1 MAKKMLGKVVA
12 GAALG
17 GASLLVFTPGIAAAD
32 GHHDSEDRDGKVYAN
47 PHVVRAGD
55 EVKLFEVCSE
65 PQEHAFVWSKV
76 TGKVKLHE
84 VREDADHR
92 DWRDEEGRGDEGREE
107 QGKDEHGKQDEHG
120 KDEQGKGEQGK
131 KDEHGKDEQ
140 GKGEQGKK
148 DEQGKDEKGKGEEGR
163 EQPSEGDQGPWNG
176 AGKPEALG
184 GQGAGAAADGSAEDE
199 GHKPEWKGNE
209 SYGEDKGRE
218 DMKGHESYGQ
228 DEKSYGDEWNK
239 GHESYGQDEKSYG
252 DEWNKGHESY
262 GQDEK
267 SYGDEWNKGHESY
280 GQDEKSYG
288 DEWNKGHESYGEDEK
303 SYGEDKGHESMKG
316 HESYGQDEDSY
327 GEDGWEHGR
336 EFVYYGEARVDEHA
350 KPGRYDLE
358 GSCGEGELVVLPR
371 GPVDGG
377 DGGMTTTGVDKG
389 LATGGAGMLGAA
401 ALGGIV
407 LMRRRRT
414 DGSLV

>member
-32 GHHDSEDRDGKVYAN
+32 GHHDGEDRDGKVYAK

-84 VREDADHR
+84 LREDADHG
-92 DWRDEEGRGDEGREE
+92 DWRDEKGREE
-107 QGKDEHGKQDEHG
+107 QGKDEHGKDEHG
-120 KDEQGKGEQGK
+120 KDEKG
-131 KDEHGKDEQ
+131 KDEHGKKE
-140 GKGEQGKK
+140 EQGKK
-148 DEQGKDEKGKGEEGR
+148 DEQGKGEPGKGEK
-163 EQPSEGDQGPWNG
+163 PSEGDQGPWDG

-184 GQGAGAAADGSAEDE
+184 GQGAGAAADGSAGEE
-199 GHKPEWKGNE
+199 GHKPEWKGPE
-209 SYGEDKGRE
+209 AYSEEHGHEG
-218 DMKGHESYGQ
+218 MKGHEAYGQ
-228 DEKSYGDEWNK
+228 DEKSYGDEWKKN
-239 GHESYGQDEKSYG
+239 HEAYGQDEKSYG
-252 DEWNKGHESY
+252 DEWKKNHEAY

-267 SYGDEWNKGHESY
+267 SYGDEWKKGPEAY
-280 GQDEKSYG
+280 PQDEKS
-288 DEWNKGHESYGEDEK
+288 W
-303 SYGEDKGHESMKG
+303 
-316 HESYGQDEDSY
+316 DEDSW

-336 EFVYYGEARVDEHA
+336 EFVYYGEATVDEHA
-350 KPGRYDLE
+350 KPGRYELE
-358 GSCGEGELVVLPR
+358 GSCGQGELVVLPH
-371 GPVDGG
+371 GGVDGG